1 MMKLQVIKVGG
12 AVVEDAAAVGA
23 FLDGFAALEGPKVL
37 VHGGGRSATALAAQL
52 DVPTVMVGGRRV
64 TDAAMLR
71 IVTMVYAGEV
81 NKTLVAALQ
90 GRGVN
95 ALGLCGADLGWMR
108 STRRPAGEVDYGFV
122 GDVCRV
128 DTTVLVDLIAR
139 GVVPVLAPLT
149 HDGQG
154 QLLNTNAD
162 SIASEAAKAFARDFD
177 VTLTFCFE
185 HPGVL
190 RDPADAGSVIPQITR
205 DDYRK
210 YLDQGVISGGMIPKL
225 DNAYAAID
233 AGVSRV
239 VITRW
244 DALQPGQG
252 TLIQ

>member
-1 MMKLQVIKVGG
+1 MTPLNVIKVGG

-37 VHGGGRSATALAAQL
+37 VHGGGRSATALASDL
-52 DVPTVMVGGRRV
+52 GVRTVMVGGRRV

-81 NKTLVAALQ
+81 NKNLVAGLQ
-90 GRGVN
+90 ARGVN
-95 ALGLCGADLGWMR
+95 ALGLCGADLGWMTSR
-108 STRRPAGEVDYGFV
+108 RRPAGEVDYGYV
-122 GDVCRV
+122 GDVCSV
-128 DTTVLVDLIAR
+128 DTTLVSELIGR
-139 GVVPVLAPLT
+139 GVVPVLVPLT
-149 HDGQG
+149 CDGQG

-162 SIASEAAKAFARDFD
+162 SVASEAAKAFARDFD

-185 HPGVL
+185 HAGVL
-190 RDPADAGSVIPQITR
+190 RDPADEGSAITR
-205 DDYRK
+205 ITREDYRE
-210 YLDQGVISGGMIPKL
+210 YLDRGVISGGMIPKL

-233 AGVSRV
+233 AGVGRV

-252 TLIQ
+252 TLIV

>member
-1 MMKLQVIKVGG
+1 MTGLNVIKVGG

-37 VHGGGRSATALAAQL
+37 VHGGGRSATALAARL
-52 DVPTVMVGGRRV
+52 GVPTVMVGGRRV

-90 GRGVN
+90 ARGVN

-108 STRRPAGEVDYGFV
+108 SVRRPAAEVDYGFV
-122 GDVCRV
+122 GDVCSV
-128 DTTVLVDLIAR
+128 DTAILRDLIAH
-139 GVVPVLAPLT
+139 GVVPVLVPLT
-149 HDGQG
+149 HDGRG

-185 HPGVL
+185 HAGVL
-190 RDPADAGSVIPQITR
+190 RDPSDAGSIIPRISR
-205 DDYRK
+205 DDYRT

-225 DNAYAAID
+225 DNAFAAID
-233 AGVSRV
+233 AGVREV

-252 TLIQ
+252 TLIL